1 MRVSLRWMGVWLLLV
16 AFWAPSQASI
26 TCDGVDDQLTM
37 AGVAVGT
44 TFSLTTWFN
53 PAAGS
58 ANYGPLLV
66 STSTTSKGFWWRGF
80 GGAQYVDFSGPPGSV
95 VSASN
100 LPTAT
105 WHQATVVVNAGTAT
119 MYTDGV
125 TYNTLAGYATV
136 TWQAMCNDSA
146 GDLFTGTLGALA
158 IYPVALTQAEASIL
172 WTAGRLH
179 GLGLSRQPSASWT
192 FDQCAPGSNATTGTV
207 FADRSGG
214 GNGATATRGGN
225 GTGLGCSADFSYVW
239 GVQ

>member
-1 MRVSLRWMGVWLLLV
+1 MLVSLRWVAAWLILACL
-16 AFWAPSQASI
+16 WAPCQASI
-26 TCDGVDDQLTM
+26 TCDGVDDQFTM
-37 AGVAVGT
+37 SGVAVGT
-44 TFSLTTWFN
+44 TFSVTVWFN
-53 PAAGS
+53 PTAGS
-58 ANYGPLLV
+58 ANYGPLVV

-80 GGAQYVDFSGPPGSV
+80 NKNTDFSGPPGSV
-95 VSASN
+95 VSAN
-100 LPTAT
+100 GLTEGV
-105 WHQATVVVNAGTAT
+105 WHHATVAVNAGTAT